1 MTARLELQK
10 RPSRLHARA
19 NKRWYVRGYATV
31 PHPPWG
37 DVGGSSTLPNLI
49 VATGVTAGSPGAWS
63 PANAS
68 PPLNLT
74 TLQGKGAMG
83 QTTAWT
89 IGQFVILYDGSN
101 AYWNGT
107 AWTAGIAP

>member
-1 MTARLELQK
+1 
-10 RPSRLHARA
+10 
-19 NKRWYVRGYATV
+19 
-31 PHPPWG
+31 
-37 DVGGSSTLPNLI
+37 
-49 VATGVTAGSPGAWS
+49 
-63 PANAS
+63 
-68 PPLNLT
+68 LNLT